1 MQLNLSTRKIIK
13 LLTQQRI
20 KYQTGNYILLGQN
33 FCNNCYEII
42 YKNRNSDIVMKID

>member
-20 KYQTGNYILLGQN
+20 KYQTGNYIIFYLDKIFVTIALKSFIKIETQILL
-33 FCNNCYEII
+33 
-42 YKNRNSDIVMKID
+42 